1 MRGARRAAL
10 ALALAAITGT
20 SGCGWANHQIDHI
33 MHGGPAAKK
42 PLPGFTM
49 TQAQDR
55 MTGYL
60 QESLRSLPDGWSYS
74 NYAIGDHPG
83 DAGLGHSL
91 NYPVNDYGPEK
102 DRPHK
107 LLVTYWVHY
116 PEGTAEEAFDK
127 LAAYWTAHAQTI
139 TAPHIPEQ
147 SALERSF
154 RYASF
159 ATDDHYSFELEVN
172 QNHALTTNWSSPY
185 YAYDPNDNGF
195 MPETIT
201 KNGASAFGK
210 PPK

>member
-42 PLPGFTM
+42 SLPGLTAD
-49 TQAQDR
+49 QAR
-55 MTGYL
+55 GKITTYL
-60 QESLRSLPDGWSYS
+60 QDSLRDFPAGWSYA

-83 DAGLGHSL
+83 DAGFRVARSM
-91 NYPVNDYGPEK
+91 PVNDSGDPKESPYK
-102 DRPHK
+102 T
-107 LLVTYWVHY
+107 LVYYWVHY
-116 PEGTAEEAFDK
+116 PEDTAEEAFDK

-201 KNGASAFGK
+201 KNGASAFGE